1 MSADSYAVQQSLADQ
16 DQEYVFQN
24 RQYTWINDS
33 NSGSYQN
40 QIVIDG
46 GGVSNS
52 MRYLNA
58 QESFIVVPLVMT
70 LTSTTGNLKNS
81 TLENAFAALKNGYS
95 NIIHSMNI
103 ECTNNSVVSVMSY
116 SNLAINFKL
125 LTTMSTDDVA
135 NLGPSL
141 GFAKDDAL
149 GVSYQSGAASAQGLG
164 ECNNIITPSVFNPTT
179 GYGKTQFNQNKGRL
193 ERMISTSYDPAATG
207 ETTANLSAAGKNFS
221 QRDGNGADGKVVN
234 WNVLANIPL
243 GVLSD
248 FFAKFPLCKGAYLRI
263 TLNLNTNC
271 STQMTV
277 NGAGQYTAVS
287 TSSQNGVVPYMISP
301 IGAGSGLDIGGTT
314 AATGLELSIGIARN
328 SINKTGSTYVHP
340 SLQSCR
346 FYACMEDFSPAAEQM
361 YLSKNP
367 TKVIKY
373 DDFLTFQTLNIGA
386 GANFSQILTNS
397 ISRVRKL
404 VGIPMIS
411 GSFNQAGTAGLIN
424 PMASPFTS
432 SPCTTAR
439 NAITNF
445 NVLLS
450 GSNLY
455 QANYNYG
462 WEQFIQELRKT
473 NSINGGSSLGLTSG
487 LLSQTDFE
495 HAYRFIVSDLSRSPS
510 EATDN
515 VARSLQIVGTNSGL
529 VPIDIIW
536 VVLYER
542 SVEIDISTGSLVA

>member
-1 MSADSYAVQQSLADQ
+1 MASQ
-16 DQEYVFQN
+16 DQEYIFQN
-24 RQYTWINDS
+24 RQFTWINDS

-40 QIVIDG
+40 QVVFDLAGI
-46 GGVSNS
+46 SNS
-52 MRYLNA
+52 GKYLNA
-58 QESFIVVPLVMT
+58 PESFIVVPLVMT
-70 LTSTTGNLKNS
+70 LAATAGNLKNS
-81 TLENAFAALKNGYS
+81 SLENAFAASLKNGYS

-103 ECTNNSVVSVMSY
+103 ECTNNSFVSVMSY

-125 LTTMSTDDVA
+125 LTTMSTDDQA

-149 GVSYQSGAASAQGLG
+149 GVSYQSAAASAQSLG
-164 ECNNIITPSVFNPTT
+164 ECNNTIAPSVFNPTA

-193 ERMISTSYDPAATG
+193 ERVISTSYDPAATG

-495 HAYRFIVSDLSRSPS
+495 HAYRYIVSDLSRSPS
-510 EATDN
+510 EASDN
-515 VARSLQIVGTNSGL
+515 VAKSLQIVGTNSGL
-529 VPIDIIW
+529 VPVDIIW
-536 VVLYER
+536 VVVYER
-542 SVEIDISTGSLVA
+542 EIQIDISTGSLIA